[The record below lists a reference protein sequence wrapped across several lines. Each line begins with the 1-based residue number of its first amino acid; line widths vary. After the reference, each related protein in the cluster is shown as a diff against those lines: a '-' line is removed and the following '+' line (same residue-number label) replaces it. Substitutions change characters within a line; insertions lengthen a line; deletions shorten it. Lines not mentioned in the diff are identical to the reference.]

1 MALNSLHGACNY
13 YGRNLLID
21 IGIPD
26 SWIKELTKI
35 VPINPPVSDIVP
47 SLRAARIPCLNIAN
61 GYLLLTVKCRNSK
74 FVAK

>member
-35 VPINPPVSDIVP
+35 VPINPPVSDI
-47 SLRAARIPCLNIAN
+47 L
-61 GYLLLTVKCRNSK
+61 YHLLGLQGFPV
-74 FVAK
+74 